1 MKDSNDTNNNEDAL
15 DSFLTK
21 LDGSTGGGAEGEA
34 KVSPN
39 PIGGKGKI
47 RKSTSHRHEMKLAKP
62 MAKLSKKGELYFNA
76 VASFLER
83 TEVLQVVDSM
93 MLTMLAQNIEKWSF
107 AHEKL
112 TELGP
117 EAYLET
123 NPNGLTHQS
132 GLAQLMEKAEKSI
145 LSISTRLGL
154 SPADR
159 AKLWSNIENARN
171 AAEAN
176 KKDELDNF

>member
-1 MKDSNDTNNNEDAL
+1 MEEEDDKLSKFRAKRGKDAEDSGAEAHEDAK
-15 DSFLTK
+15 T
-21 LDGSTGGGAEGEA
+21 
-34 KVSPN
+34 VPN
-39 PIGGKGKI
+39 PIGGTGKL
-47 RKSTSHRHEMKLAKP
+47 RKQTSHRNELQLVKP
-62 MAKLSKKGELYFNA
+62 VGKLSKKGELYFNA
-76 VASFLER
+76 VASFLEQ

-93 MLTMLAQNIEKWSF
+93 MLTMLAQNIEKWTF
-107 AHEKL
+107 AHDRI

-132 GLAQLMEKAEKSI
+132 GLAQLLEKSEKSI

-171 AAEAN
+171 AANAN
-176 KKDELDNF
+176 NKDELDNF

>member
-1 MKDSNDTNNNEDAL
+1 MSDKNDKLNDFRAKTGRKETTSEAKPREDA
-15 DSFLTK
+15 
-21 LDGSTGGGAEGEA
+21 
-34 KVSPN
+34 KVVPN
-39 PIGGKGKI
+39 PIGGDGKL
-47 RKSTSHRHEMKLAKP
+47 RKQTSHRNEMQLVKP
-62 MAKLSKKGELYFNA
+62 MGSLSRTGELYFNA

-93 MLTMLAQNIEKWSF
+93 MLTMLAQNIEKWSY
-107 AHEKL
+107 AHDKIA
-112 TELGP
+112 ELGP

-132 GLAQLMEKAEKSI
+132 GLAQMLEKAEKSI

-171 AAEAN
+171 AAQAN
-176 KKDELDNF
+176 SKDELDNF